1 MNVLNQM
8 SVKLKIAILSAFFI
22 LFSCFTA
29 FSVIS
34 TVNQQ
39 SLDGQVINIAGRQR
53 MLLQKMA
60 KEYFVHYVQP
70 DIGINLDETKR
81 LFVLSLDAL
90 MNGGETFTDLQ
101 MTQPLQL
108 PATSHNDAIESLLLV
123 ENLWAQYEKQL
134 DAFVSSKE
142 SSADKYVHLN
152 QKTDE
157 LVDKMNTSVA
167 VLANKAQEKIN
178 ALKNQVMLLLLLSVV
193 LGSVLTVLIVRLVTG
208 PLDILRQFSKDIRE
222 GKLDGKLP
230 QGFSAGNSEVASL
243 ARSIDEMR
251 NSLELFFG
259 TMKSN
264 SLHMK
269 NTAQQ
274 VSRISKTIISASDQQ
289 DDKAQLVQLS
299 IEELMTISS
308 VVKDYIEQASASVNN
323 SQIKASEGIA
333 SARKNIGD
341 LESAVD
347 GVSAASDM
355 MTNLSESAEK
365 MHAIVDSIQN
375 IAAQTNL
382 LALNAAIE
390 AARAGEQGRGF
401 AVVADEVRT
410 LAARTSTSTG
420 EITELIDTF
429 SSKVADSVGSMSSLV
444 DQVNTIQKGSQET
457 IDNFEEMNQD
467 VVLTAANNEQV
478 LQQNQLQTARIDELS
493 AEIVDLFSVLKNNA
507 SSADSTTLVSE
518 DLYNTAETI
527 RKKLDGY
534 TVRNLSR
541 HSEVKGNEQRS
552 KPRVR
557 SNVVAKIFY
566 GGEKLMN
573 TMVEDVSL
581 SGCRLVTKDS
591 LPSVISGKRM
601 LRLELQMPQDDANDN
616 ALQAP
621 LSVKAEVVRSED
633 RKEGSSGQVRYIYGL
648 EFSSLDDDKKQKLKK
663 VIGHFSPVPH

>member
-1 MNVLNQM
+1 MRFFNNV
-8 SVKLKIAILSAFFI
+8 SVKLRITILSAFFI
-22 LFSCFTA
+22 LFSCITA

-34 TVNQQ
+34 TLNQQ

-60 KEYFVHYVQP
+60 KEYFLYYVQP
-70 DIGINLDETKR
+70 KSGINLDDTKR

-90 MNGGETFTDLQ
+90 RNGGETFTDLQ

-108 PATSHNDAIESLLLV
+108 SATAYSDVTESLSAV
-123 ENLWAQYEKQL
+123 QVLWVQYEKQL
-134 DAFVSSKE
+134 DAFVSSEK
-142 SSADKYVHLN
+142 SSDDKYIQLN
-152 QKTDE
+152 KKTDE
-157 LVDKMNTSVA
+157 LVGKMNASVTA
-167 VLANKAQEKIN
+167 LANRSKEKIS
-178 ALKNQVMLLLLLSVV
+178 ALKNEVMLLLFLSVI
-193 LGSVLTVLIVRLVTG
+193 LGSVLSILIIRVVSH
-208 PLDILRQFSKDIRE
+208 PLDILRKFSKEIRE
-222 GKLDGKLP
+222 GKLDGEVP
-230 QGFSAGNSEVASL
+230 QSLLEGNNEIASL
-243 ARSIDEMR
+243 ARSIDDVR

-289 DDKAQLVQLS
+289 NDKAQLVQVS
-299 IEELMTISS
+299 IEELMTISG

-323 SQIKASEGIA
+323 SQVKASEGIA

-341 LESAVD
+341 LESTVE

-355 MTNLSESAEK
+355 MTSLSESADK

-429 SSKVADSVGSMSSLV
+429 STKVADSVGSMSSLV

-478 LQQNQLQTARIDELS
+478 LQQNQLQTARIDDLS
-493 AEIVDLFSVLKNNA
+493 AEIIDLFSVLKNNA

-518 DLYNTAETI
+518 DLYNTADTI

-534 TVRNLSR
+534 TVRSASSHN
-541 HSEVKGNEQRS
+541 EVKGNEQRN
-552 KPRVR
+552 KPRVK
-557 SNVVAKIFY
+557 SNVVAKIFS
-566 GGEKLMN
+566 GGQEMMN
-573 TMVEDVSL
+573 TMIEDVSL
-581 SGCRLVTKDS
+581 SGCRLVTKDA
-591 LPSVISGKRM
+591 LPQASSGKIM
-601 LRLELQMPQDDANDN
+601 LRLELQMPQSDVDDNT
-616 ALQAP
+616 LQAP

-633 RKEGSSGQVRYIYGL
+633 RKEDSSGQIRYIYGL
-648 EFSSLDDDKKQKLKK
+648 EFLSLGDDKKNKLEK
-663 VIGHFSPVPH
+663 IIEYFSPISH

>member
-1 MNVLNQM
+1 MSVLNQM

-39 SLDGQVINIAGRQR
+39 NLDGQVINIAGRQR

-60 KEYFVHYVQP
+60 KEYFVHHVQP
-70 DIGINLDETKR
+70 DSGINLDETKR

-108 PATSHNDAIESLLLV
+108 PATSHNDVIESLLLV
-123 ENLWAQYEKQL
+123 ENLWEQYEKQL
-134 DAFVSSKE
+134 DTFVSSKE
-142 SSADKYVHLN
+142 SSTDKYLHLN

-157 LVDKMNTSVA
+157 LVGKMNTSVA
-167 VLANKAQEKIN
+167 VLANKSQEKIN
-178 ALKNQVMLLLLLSVV
+178 ALKNKVMLLLLLSVV
-193 LGSVLTVLIVRLVTG
+193 LGGVLTVLIIRLVTV

-222 GKLDGKLP
+222 GKLDGELP
-230 QGFSAGNSEVASL
+230 QGFSTGSSEVASL

-299 IEELMTISS
+299 IEELMTISG
-308 VVKDYIEQASASVNN
+308 VVKDYIEQASVSVNN
-323 SQIKASEGIA
+323 SQVKAGEGIA
-333 SARKNIGD
+333 SARKNIGN
-341 LESAVD
+341 LEATVE

-355 MTNLSESAEK
+355 MTSLSESAEK

-478 LQQNQLQTARIDELS
+478 LQQNQLQTARINELS

-518 DLYNTAETI
+518 DLYSTAETI

-534 TVRNLSR
+534 TVRDLSR
-541 HSEVKGNEQRS
+541 HSEVQGNEQRN
-552 KPRVR
+552 KPRVK
-557 SNVVAKIFY
+557 SNVVAKIFS
-566 GGEKLMN
+566 GGEELMN

-581 SGCRLVTKDS
+581 SGCRLVTKGS
-591 LPSVISGKRM
+591 LPSVSSGKRM

-633 RKEGSSGQVRYIYGL
+633 RKEDSSGQVRYIYGL
-648 EFSSLDDDKKQKLKK
+648 EFSSLDDDKKGKLEK
-663 VIGHFSPVPH
+663 VIGYFAPVSH